1 MYLLIGDLNEDGV
14 TVYAN
19 GPPRMLR
26 PIVRA
31 ILESWERWPRFR
43 DKNKDAMKQD
53 YMSIGVQH
61 LLMPDRGRFLSDRI
75 LAVDMNSY
83 PVDDVLRVS
92 SRELY
97 GALEEAFP
105 LDVFSISIVPV
116 AIRSFVHHFCLAY
129 ENGFDHYVKKE
140 EKMSNR
146 SLSHDGHQN
155 KTLPTTTLL
164 RKRSRLS
171 IVADYATTWVLGA
184 QCFDTKSPTI
194 K

>member
-1 MYLLIGDLNEDGV
+1 LCLLIGDLDEDGV

-43 DKNKDAMKQD
+43 DNNKDAMKQD

-129 ENGFDHYVKKE
+129 ENGY
-140 EKMSNR
+140 R
-146 SLSHDGHQN
+146 SLSHAVTPKQN
-155 KTLPTTTLL
+155 TSNYNIVEKEIEAVNSLL
-164 RKRSRLS
+164 SRTFGFDF
-171 IVADYATTWVLGA
+171 ADYATTWVLGA
-184 QCFDTKSPTI
+184 
-194 K
+194 

>member
-1 MYLLIGDLNEDGV
+1 MYLLIGDLDEDDV

-105 LDVFSISIVPV
+105 LDVFSISLVPV
-116 AIRSFVHHFCLAY
+116 AIRSFIHHFFPAY
-129 ENGFDHYVKKE
+129 MDGFDHYVTKE
-140 EKMSNR
+140 EQKTCNGSTNAMPANG
-146 SLSHDGHQN
+146 SLN
-155 KTLPTTTLL
+155 KEGNLN
-164 RKRSRLS
+164 
-171 IVADYATTWVLGA
+171 V
-184 QCFDTKSPTI
+184 
-194 K
+194 